1 MTVCHCRLRFSLCFS
16 SRCSALLP
24 HVALKMP
31 AWRFCY
37 STSPSV
43 HTTHIWSVLKRH
55 GMISKHHISTY
66 LKHFGE
72 ISTRL
77 LLTLALNIR
86 GGPVGVWKFAIFD
99 QCLPIARKQKST
111 LEREETSRD

>member
-37 STSPSV
+37 STGPSV
-43 HTTHIWSVLKRH
+43 LTTHIWSVLKRH
-55 GMISKHHISTY
+55 GMISEHHIY
-66 LKHFGE
+66 LRTSN
-72 ISTRL
+72 IS
-77 LLTLALNIR
+77 A
-86 GGPVGVWKFAIFD
+86 KF
-99 QCLPIARKQKST
+99 R
-111 LEREETSRD
+111 RDYY